1 MTKIRV
7 GVIGAA
13 GRMGATVC
21 QAVLNDPSTSLELAV
36 DENAVGDTVDNCQI
50 EIQGDLSN
58 IEDVNVVVDF
68 TVADASRETLP
79 FLAARGIHAV
89 VGTSGLDVKDIQNL
103 RQCFTQSNCII
114 VPNFSISAVLMMR
127 LAEIAAPHFD
137 TIEIIEYHHN
147 EKIDA
152 PSGTAIA
159 TAEKLQAAANDL
171 RGDPTSDMVLEG
183 ARGAKGETQ
192 IPIHSVRMEGMLAHQ
207 EVLLGTLGQTLT
219 IRQDSSDRSSFMP
232 GVIMAIKGIGRLE
245 GVNVGLETLMDV

>member
-1 MTKIRV
+1 MTKIKV

-36 DENAVGDTVDNCQI
+36 DENAVGDTIDNCEI
-50 EIQGDLSN
+50 EIQGNLSN
-58 IEDVNVVVDF
+58 IKDVNVVVDF
-68 TVADASRETLP
+68 TVADASRKTLP

-89 VGTSGLDVKDIQNL
+89 VGTSGLDGEDLQNL
-103 RQCFTQSNCII
+103 RQCFTQSNCVI

-159 TAEKLQAAANDL
+159 TAEKLQAASNNL
-171 RGDPTSDMVLEG
+171 RTDPTSNMVLEG

>member
-21 QAVLNDPSTSLELAV
+21 QAVLNDPATSLELAV
-36 DENAVGDTVDNCQI
+36 DENAVGDTIDNSEI
-50 EIQGDLSN
+50 EIQGDFSN

-68 TVADASRETLP
+68 TVADTSRKTLP

-89 VGTSGLDVKDIQNL
+89 VGTSGLDMKDLQNL
-103 RQCFTQSNCII
+103 RQCFTQSNCVI

-159 TAEKLQAAANDL
+159 TAEKLQAASNDL
-171 RGDPTSDMVLEG
+171 RADPTSDMVLEG
-183 ARGAKGETQ
+183 ARGAKGQTQ

-245 GVNVGLETLMDV
+245 GVNIGLETLMDV

>member
-36 DENAVGDTVDNCQI
+36 DENAVGDTVDNCEI

-114 VPNFSISAVLMMR
+114 VPNFSITINLSLLYF
-127 LAEIAAPHFD
+127 LAA
-137 TIEIIEYHHN
+137 
-147 EKIDA
+147 
-152 PSGTAIA
+152 S
-159 TAEKLQAAANDL
+159 
-171 RGDPTSDMVLEG
+171 
-183 ARGAKGETQ
+183 
-192 IPIHSVRMEGMLAHQ
+192 
-207 EVLLGTLGQTLT
+207 
-219 IRQDSSDRSSFMP
+219 
-232 GVIMAIKGIGRLE
+232 
-245 GVNVGLETLMDV
+245 

>member
-21 QAVLNDPSTSLELAV
+21 QAVLNDPATSLELAV
-36 DENAVGDTVDNCQI
+36 DENAVGDIIDNCEI
-50 EIQGDLSN
+50 EIQRDLSN

-68 TVADASRETLP
+68 TVADASRKTLP

-89 VGTSGLDVKDIQNL
+89 VGTSGLDIKDLQNL
-103 RQCFTQSNCII
+103 RECFTESNCVI

-159 TAEKLQAAANDL
+159 TAEKLQAVSNDL
-171 RGDPTSDMVLEG
+171 RADPTSNMVLEG
-183 ARGAKGETQ
+183 ARGAKGQTQ

>member
-7 GVIGAA
+7 GVIGAV

-36 DENAVGDTVDNCQI
+36 DENAVGDTVDNCEI

>member
-21 QAVLNDPSTSLELAV
+21 QAVLNDPSTSLELAI
-36 DENAVGDTVDNCQI
+36 DENAVGDTVDNCEI

>member
-36 DENAVGDTVDNCQI
+36 DENAVGDTVDNCEI

>member
-21 QAVLNDPSTSLELAV
+21 QAVLNDPSTSLELAI
-36 DENAVGDTVDNCQI
+36 DENAIGDTVDNCEI

>member
-21 QAVLNDPSTSLELAV
+21 QAVLNDPSTSLELAI
-36 DENAVGDTVDNCQI
+36 DENAVGDTVDNCEI

-114 VPNFSISAVLMMR
+114 VPNFSIRAVLMMR

>member
-1 MTKIRV
+1 MTKIKV

-36 DENAVGDTVDNCQI
+36 DENAVGGTIDNCEI
-50 EIQGDLSN
+50 EIQGNLSN
-58 IEDVNVVVDF
+58 IKDVNVVVDF
-68 TVADASRETLP
+68 TVADASRKTLP

-89 VGTSGLDVKDIQNL
+89 VGTSGLDGEDLQNL
-103 RQCFTQSNCII
+103 RQCFTQSNCVI

-147 EKIDA
+147 EKVDA

-159 TAEKLQAAANDL
+159 TAEKLQAASNNL
-171 RGDPTSDMVLEG
+171 RTDPTSNMVLEG

-232 GVIMAIKGIGRLE
+232 GVIMAIKGIGGLE

>member
-21 QAVLNDPSTSLELAV
+21 QAVLNDPSTSLELAI
-36 DENAVGDTVDNCQI
+36 DENAIGDTVDNCEI

-159 TAEKLQAAANDL
+159 TAEKLQAASNNL
-171 RGDPTSDMVLEG
+171 RTDPTSNMVLEG

>member
-36 DENAVGDTVDNCQI
+36 DENAVGNTIDNSEI
-50 EIQGDLSN
+50 EIQGNLSN
-58 IEDVNVVVDF
+58 LEDVDVVVDF
-68 TVADASRETLP
+68 TVADASRKTLP
-79 FLAARGIHAV
+79 FLAEKGIHAV
-89 VGTSGLDVKDIQNL
+89 VGTSGLDEKDLQNL
-103 RQCFTQSNCII
+103 RECFTQSNCII

-159 TAEKLQAAANDL
+159 TAEKLQAASNDL
-171 RGDPTSDMVLEG
+171 RADPTSDMVLEG
-183 ARGAKGETQ
+183 ARGAKGGAQ
-192 IPIHSVRMEGMLAHQ
+192 IPIHRVRMEGMLAHQ

-219 IRQDSSDRSSFMP
+219 IRQDSSNRSSFMP

>member
-21 QAVLNDPSTSLELAV
+21 QAVLNDPATSLELAV
-36 DENAVGDTVDNCQI
+36 DENAVGDTIDNCEI
-50 EIQGDLSN
+50 EIRGDLSN

-68 TVADASRETLP
+68 TVADASRKTLP
-79 FLAARGIHAV
+79 FLAAKGIHAV
-89 VGTSGLDVKDIQNL
+89 VGTSGLDMKDLQNL
-103 RQCFTQSNCII
+103 RQCFTQSNCVI

-159 TAEKLQAAANDL
+159 TAEKLQAASNDL
-171 RGDPTSDMVLEG
+171 RADPTSDMVLEG
-183 ARGAKGETQ
+183 ARGAKGQTQ

-232 GVIMAIKGIGRLE
+232 GVIMAIKGIDRLE

>member
-21 QAVLNDPSTSLELAV
+21 QAVLNDPSTSLERAV
-36 DENAVGDTVDNCQI
+36 DEKSVGNTIDNSEI
-50 EIQGDLSN
+50 EIQGNLSN
-58 IEDVNVVVDF
+58 LEDVNVVVDF
-68 TVADASRETLP
+68 TVADVSRETLP
-79 FLAARGIHAV
+79 FLAEKGIHAV
-89 VGTSGLDVKDIQNL
+89 VGTSGLDEKDLQNL
-103 RQCFTQSNCII
+103 RECFTQSNCII

-159 TAEKLQAAANDL
+159 TAEKLQAASKDL
-171 RGDPTSDMVLEG
+171 RADPTSDMVLEG
-183 ARGAKGETQ
+183 ARGAKGGTQ
-192 IPIHSVRMEGMLAHQ
+192 IPIHSVRMEGMLSH
-207 EVLLGTLGQTLT
+207 
-219 IRQDSSDRSSFMP
+219 
-232 GVIMAIKGIGRLE
+232 
-245 GVNVGLETLMDV
+245 

>member
-1 MTKIRV
+1 M
-7 GVIGAA
+7 
-13 GRMGATVC
+13 
-21 QAVLNDPSTSLELAV
+21 ELAV
-36 DENAVGDTVDNCQI
+36 DENAVGNTIDNSEI
-50 EIQGDLSN
+50 EIQGNLSN
-58 IEDVNVVVDF
+58 LEDVDVVVDF
-68 TVADASRETLP
+68 TVADASRKTLP

-89 VGTSGLDVKDIQNL
+89 VGTSGLDIKDLQNL
-103 RQCFTQSNCII
+103 RECFTESNCVI

-159 TAEKLQAAANDL
+159 TAEKLQAVSNDL
-171 RGDPTSDMVLEG
+171 RADPTSNMVLEG
-183 ARGAKGETQ
+183 ARGAKGQTQ

>member
-21 QAVLNDPSTSLELAV
+21 QAVLNDPATSLELAV
-36 DENAVGDTVDNCQI
+36 DENAVGDTVDNCEI

-68 TVADASRETLP
+68 TVADASRKTLP

-89 VGTSGLDVKDIQNL
+89 VGTSGLDIKDFQNL
-103 RQCFTQSNCII
+103 RQCFTESNCVI

-159 TAEKLQAAANDL
+159 TAEKLQAVSNDL
-171 RGDPTSDMVLEG
+171 RADPTSNMVLEG
-183 ARGAKGETQ
+183 ARGAKGQTQ

-232 GVIMAIKGIGRLE
+232 GVIMAIKGIDRLE

>member
-21 QAVLNDPSTSLELAV
+21 QAVLNDPATSLELAV
-36 DENAVGDTVDNCQI
+36 DENAVGDIIDNCEI
-50 EIQGDLSN
+50 EIQRDLSN

-68 TVADASRETLP
+68 TVADASRKTLP

-89 VGTSGLDVKDIQNL
+89 VGTSGLDVNDLQNL
-103 RQCFTQSNCII
+103 RECFTESNCVI

-159 TAEKLQAAANDL
+159 TAEKLQAVSNDL
-171 RGDPTSDMVLEG
+171 RADPTSNMVLEG
-183 ARGAKGETQ
+183 ARGAKGQTQ

>member
-21 QAVLNDPSTSLELAV
+21 QAVLNDPSTSLELAI
-36 DENAVGDTVDNCQI
+36 DENAVGDTVDNCEI

-159 TAEKLQAAANDL
+159 TAEKLQAAADDL

>member
-21 QAVLNDPSTSLELAV
+21 QAVLNDPATSLELAV
-36 DENAVGDTVDNCQI
+36 DENAVGDTIDNCEI
-50 EIQGDLSN
+50 EIQEDLSN

-68 TVADASRETLP
+68 TVADASRKTLP

-89 VGTSGLDVKDIQNL
+89 VGTSGLDMKDLQNL
-103 RQCFTQSNCII
+103 RQCFTQSNCVI

-159 TAEKLQAAANDL
+159 TAEKLQAASNDL
-171 RGDPTSDMVLEG
+171 RADPTSDMVLEG
-183 ARGAKGETQ
+183 ARGAKGQTQ

-219 IRQDSSDRSSFMP
+219 IRQVSSDRSSFMP

>member
-13 GRMGATVC
+13 GCMGATVC
-21 QAVLNDPSTSLELAV
+21 QAVLNDPSTSLELAI
-36 DENAVGDTVDNCQI
+36 DENAVGDTVDNCEI

>member
-36 DENAVGDTVDNCQI
+36 DENAVGDTIDNCEI
-50 EIQGDLSN
+50 EIQEDLSN

-68 TVADASRETLP
+68 TVADASRKTLP

-89 VGTSGLDVKDIQNL
+89 VGTSGLDMKDLQNL
-103 RQCFTQSNCII
+103 RQCFTQSNCVI

-159 TAEKLQAAANDL
+159 TAEKLQAASNDL
-171 RGDPTSDMVLEG
+171 RADPTNDMVLEG
-183 ARGAKGETQ
+183 ARGAKGQTQ

>member
-1 MTKIRV
+1 MTKIKV

-36 DENAVGDTVDNCQI
+36 DENAVGDTIDNCEI
-50 EIQGDLSN
+50 EIQGNLSN
-58 IEDVNVVVDF
+58 IKDVNVVVDF
-68 TVADASRETLP
+68 TVADASRKTLP

-89 VGTSGLDVKDIQNL
+89 VGTSGLDGEDLQNL
-103 RQCFTQSNCII
+103 RQCFTQSNCVI

-159 TAEKLQAAANDL
+159 TAEKLQAASNNL
-171 RGDPTSDMVLEG
+171 RTDPTSNMVLEG

-232 GVIMAIKGIGRLE
+232 GVIMAIKGIGGLE

>member
-21 QAVLNDPSTSLELAV
+21 QAVLNDPATSLELAV
-36 DENAVGDTVDNCQI
+36 DENAVGDTIDNCEI
-50 EIQGDLSN
+50 EIQRDLSN

-68 TVADASRETLP
+68 TVAAASRKTLP

-89 VGTSGLDVKDIQNL
+89 VGTSGLDIKDLQNL
-103 RQCFTQSNCII
+103 RECFTESNCVI

-159 TAEKLQAAANDL
+159 TAEKLQAVSNDL
-171 RGDPTSDMVLEG
+171 RADPTSNMVLEG
-183 ARGAKGETQ
+183 ARGAKGQTQ

-232 GVIMAIKGIGRLE
+232 GVIMAIKGIDRLE

>member
-1 MTKIRV
+1 MTKIKV

-36 DENAVGDTVDNCQI
+36 DENAVGDTIDNCEI
-50 EIQGDLSN
+50 EIQGNLSN
-58 IEDVNVVVDF
+58 IKDVNVVVDF
-68 TVADASRETLP
+68 TVADASRKTLP

-89 VGTSGLDVKDIQNL
+89 VGTSGLDGEDLQNL
-103 RQCFTQSNCII
+103 RQCFTQSNCVI

-159 TAEKLQAAANDL
+159 TAEKLQAASNNL
-171 RGDPTSDMVLEG
+171 RTDPTSNMVLEG

-232 GVIMAIKGIGRLE
+232 GVIMAIKGIGGLE
-245 GVNVGLETLMDV
+245 GVNIGLETLMDV

>member
-21 QAVLNDPSTSLELAV
+21 QAVLNDPATSLELAV
-36 DENAVGDTVDNCQI
+36 DENAVGDTIDNCEI
-50 EIQGDLSN
+50 EIRGDLSN

-68 TVADASRETLP
+68 TVADASRKTLP
-79 FLAARGIHAV
+79 FLAAKGIHAV
-89 VGTSGLDVKDIQNL
+89 VGTSGLDMKDLQNL
-103 RQCFTQSNCII
+103 RQCFTQSNCVI

-159 TAEKLQAAANDL
+159 TAEKLQAASNDL
-171 RGDPTSDMVLEG
+171 RTDPTSDMVLEG
-183 ARGAKGETQ
+183 ARGAKGQTQ

-232 GVIMAIKGIGRLE
+232 GVIMAIKGIDRLE

>member
-36 DENAVGDTVDNCQI
+36 DENAVGDTIDNCEI
-50 EIQGDLSN
+50 EIQEDLSN

-68 TVADASRETLP
+68 TVADASRKTLP

-89 VGTSGLDVKDIQNL
+89 VGTSGLDMKDLQNL
-103 RQCFTQSNCII
+103 RQCFTQSNCVI

-159 TAEKLQAAANDL
+159 TAEKLQAASNDL
-171 RGDPTSDMVLEG
+171 RADPTSDMVLEG
-183 ARGAKGETQ
+183 ARGAKGQTQ

>member
-1 MTKIRV
+1 
-7 GVIGAA
+7 
-13 GRMGATVC
+13 
-21 QAVLNDPSTSLELAV
+21 
-36 DENAVGDTVDNCQI
+36 
-50 EIQGDLSN
+50 
-58 IEDVNVVVDF
+58 
-68 TVADASRETLP
+68 
-79 FLAARGIHAV
+79 
-89 VGTSGLDVKDIQNL
+89 
-103 RQCFTQSNCII
+103 
-114 VPNFSISAVLMMR
+114 MMR

-159 TAEKLQAAANDL
+159 TAEKLQAASNDL
-171 RGDPTSDMVLEG
+171 RADPTSDMVLEG
-183 ARGAKGETQ
+183 ARGAKGQTQ

-232 GVIMAIKGIGRLE
+232 GVIMAIKGIDRLE

>member
-21 QAVLNDPSTSLELAV
+21 QAVLNDPATSLELAV
-36 DENAVGDTVDNCQI
+36 DENAVGDTIDNCEI
-50 EIQGDLSN
+50 EIQEDLSN

-68 TVADASRETLP
+68 TVADASRKTLP

-89 VGTSGLDVKDIQNL
+89 VGTSGLDMKDLQNL
-103 RQCFTQSNCII
+103 RQCFTQSNCVI

-159 TAEKLQAAANDL
+159 TAEKLQAASNDL
-171 RGDPTSDMVLEG
+171 RADPTSDMVLEG
-183 ARGAKGETQ
+183 ARGAKGQTQ

>member
-21 QAVLNDPSTSLELAV
+21 QAVLNDPATSLELAV
-36 DENAVGDTVDNCQI
+36 DENAVGDTIDNSEI

-58 IEDVNVVVDF
+58 VEDANVVVDF
-68 TVADASRETLP
+68 TVADASRKTLP

-89 VGTSGLDVKDIQNL
+89 VGTSGLGMKDLQNL
-103 RQCFTQSNCII
+103 SQCFTQSNCVI

-159 TAEKLQAAANDL
+159 TAEKLQAASNDL
-171 RGDPTSDMVLEG
+171 RADPTSDMVLEG
-183 ARGAKGETQ
+183 ARGAKGQTQ

-232 GVIMAIKGIGRLE
+232 GVIMAIKGIDRLE

>member
-21 QAVLNDPSTSLELAV
+21 QAVLNDPATSLELAV
-36 DENAVGDTVDNCQI
+36 DENAVGDTIDNSEI
-50 EIQGDLSN
+50 EIQGDFSN

-68 TVADASRETLP
+68 TVADASRKTLP

-89 VGTSGLDVKDIQNL
+89 VGTSGLDMKDLQNL
-103 RQCFTQSNCII
+103 RQCFTQSNCVI

-159 TAEKLQAAANDL
+159 TAEKLQAASNDL
-171 RGDPTSDMVLEG
+171 RADPTSDMVLEG
-183 ARGAKGETQ
+183 ARGAKGQTQ

-245 GVNVGLETLMDV
+245 GVNIGLETLMDV

>member
-1 MTKIRV
+1 MTKIKV

-36 DENAVGDTVDNCQI
+36 DENAVGDTIDNCEI
-50 EIQGDLSN
+50 EIQGNLSN
-58 IEDVNVVVDF
+58 IKDVNVVVDF
-68 TVADASRETLP
+68 TVADASRKTLP

-89 VGTSGLDVKDIQNL
+89 VGTSGLDGEDLQNL
-103 RQCFTQSNCII
+103 RQCFTQSNCVI

-147 EKIDA
+147 EKVDA

-159 TAEKLQAAANDL
+159 TAEKLQAASNNL
-171 RGDPTSDMVLEG
+171 RTDPTSNMVLEG

-232 GVIMAIKGIGRLE
+232 GVIMAIKGIGGLE

>member
-21 QAVLNDPSTSLELAV
+21 QAVLNDPATSLELAV
-36 DENAVGDTVDNCQI
+36 DENAVGDTIDNCEI

-68 TVADASRETLP
+68 TVADASRKTLP

-89 VGTSGLDVKDIQNL
+89 VGTSGLDIKDLQNL
-103 RQCFTQSNCII
+103 RECFTESNCVI

-159 TAEKLQAAANDL
+159 TAEKLQAVSNDL
-171 RGDPTSDMVLEG
+171 RADPTSNMVLEG
-183 ARGAKGETQ
+183 ARGAKGQTQ

>member
-36 DENAVGDTVDNCQI
+36 DENAVGDTIDNCEI
-50 EIQGDLSN
+50 EIQEDLSN

-68 TVADASRETLP
+68 TVADASRKTLP

-89 VGTSGLDVKDIQNL
+89 VGTSGLDMKDLQNL
-103 RQCFTQSNCII
+103 RQCFTQSNCVI

-152 PSGTAIA
+152 PSATAIA
-159 TAEKLQAAANDL
+159 TAEKLQAASNDL
-171 RGDPTSDMVLEG
+171 RADPTSDMVLEG
-183 ARGAKGETQ
+183 ARGAKGQTQ

>member
-36 DENAVGDTVDNCQI
+36 DENAVGNTIDNSEI
-50 EIQGDLSN
+50 EIQGNLSN
-58 IEDVNVVVDF
+58 LEDVDVVVDF
-68 TVADASRETLP
+68 TVADASRKTLP
-79 FLAARGIHAV
+79 FLAEKGIHAV
-89 VGTSGLDVKDIQNL
+89 VGTSGLDEKDLQNL
-103 RQCFTQSNCII
+103 RECFTQSNCII

-159 TAEKLQAAANDL
+159 TAEKLQAASNDL
-171 RGDPTSDMVLEG
+171 RADPTSDMVLEG
-183 ARGAKGETQ
+183 ARGAKGGAQ

-219 IRQDSSDRSSFMP
+219 IRQDSSNRSSFMP

>member
-36 DENAVGDTVDNCQI
+36 DENAVGDTVDNCEI

-68 TVADASRETLP
+68 TMADASRETLP

>member
-21 QAVLNDPSTSLELAV
+21 QAVLNDPATSLELAV
-36 DENAVGDTVDNCQI
+36 DENAVGDTIDNCEI
-50 EIQGDLSN
+50 EIRGDLSN

-68 TVADASRETLP
+68 TVADASRKTLP
-79 FLAARGIHAV
+79 FLAAKGIHAV
-89 VGTSGLDVKDIQNL
+89 VGTSGLDMKDLQNL
-103 RQCFTQSNCII
+103 RQCFTQSNCVI

-159 TAEKLQAAANDL
+159 TAEKLQAASNDL
-171 RGDPTSDMVLEG
+171 RADPTSDMVLEG
-183 ARGAKGETQ
+183 ARGAKGQTQ

-232 GVIMAIKGIGRLE
+232 GVIMAIKGIDRLE
-245 GVNVGLETLMDV
+245 GVNVGLEALMDV

>member
-21 QAVLNDPSTSLELAV
+21 QAVLNDPATSLELAV
-36 DENAVGDTVDNCQI
+36 DENAVGDTIDNCEI
-50 EIQGDLSN
+50 EIRGDLSN

-68 TVADASRETLP
+68 TVADASRKTLP
-79 FLAARGIHAV
+79 FLAAKGIHAV
-89 VGTSGLDVKDIQNL
+89 VGTSGLDMKDLQNL
-103 RQCFTQSNCII
+103 RQCFTQSNCVI

-159 TAEKLQAAANDL
+159 TAEKLQAASNDL
-171 RGDPTSDMVLEG
+171 RTDPTSDMVLEG
-183 ARGAKGETQ
+183 ARGAKGQTQ

-232 GVIMAIKGIGRLE
+232 GVIMAIKGIDRLE
-245 GVNVGLETLMDV
+245 GVNVGLEALMDV